1 MKIKDVTRQ
10 KADVI
15 LLFNSSYEFKSVRI
29 YKYKNNMIIKS
40 IAHDNTIQI
49 SSSTPNGP
57 SDKDTIIGILDDLTS
72 KDVSNFEISFSD
84 SAIYF
89 IENSVILN

>member
-1 MKIKDVTRQ
+1 MKIKDITRQ
-10 KADVI
+10 RADVI
-15 LLFNSSYEFKSVRI
+15 SLINSVNQFKSVRI
-29 YKYKNNMIIKS
+29 YKYKDNMIIKS

-57 SDKDTIIGILDDLTS
+57 SDKSTITDIFGDLTS
-72 KDVSNFEISFSD
+72 KDISSFKISFSG

-89 IENSVILN
+89 IEKNIILN

>member
-10 KADVI
+10 RADVI
-15 LLFNSSYEFKSVRI
+15 ALINSSNQFKSVRI
-29 YKYKNNMIIKS
+29 YKYKDNMMVKS
-40 IAHDNTIQI
+40 IAHDNTIQV

-57 SDKDTIIGILDDLTS
+57 SDKGTIIDIFDDLTS
-72 KDVSNFEISFSD
+72 KDISNFEISFSG

-89 IENSVILN
+89 IENNIILN